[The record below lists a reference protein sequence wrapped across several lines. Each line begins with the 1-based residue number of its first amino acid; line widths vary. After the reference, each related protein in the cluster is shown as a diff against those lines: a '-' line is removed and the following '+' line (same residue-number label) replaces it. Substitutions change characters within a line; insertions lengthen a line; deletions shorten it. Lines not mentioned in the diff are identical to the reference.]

1 MPTESSTSGL
11 HKAPEVSP
19 TTKELSLEQRVAGLE
34 KEVERLRELTPRS
47 DKVTLLIFSGELD
60 KVLAGLIIA
69 TTAASLDKEVTVF
82 FSFWGINVLKE
93 RRVLENK
100 ALMDQ
105 MIDILT
111 PTGADHMGVSQ
122 MNMLGAG
129 AAMLK
134 RMMKDK
140 GVIGVQELL
149 EIAKESE
156 VKLVA
161 CSMTLQVMG
170 IREEELT
177 DHVEV
182 GGAATYLEDASRSG
196 VTLFI

>member
-1 MPTESSTSGL
+1 MPTKSNTSGL
-11 HKAPEVSP
+11 HKVPEATR
-19 TTKELSLEQRVAGLE
+19 TTKELSLEERVTELE
-34 KEVERLRELTPRS
+34 KKVERLGELTPRS
-47 DKVTLLIFSGELD
+47 DKITLLIFSGELD

-93 RRVLENK
+93 KRVLENK
-100 ALMDQ
+100 ALMDK

-182 GGAATYLEDASRSG
+182 GGAATYLEDASHSG